1 MRLGSLIKCS
11 GEAAQTSH
19 KLNVKGPGSKV
30 NHRDSAFGTLMTHA
44 QRKDTA
50 RNNRED
56 FIFTHPP
63 GAGVGMSPHRI
74 GKEIGIFFP
83 KN

>member
-11 GEAAQTSH
+11 GEATQTSH

-30 NHRDSAFGTLMTHA
+30 NQRDSAFGTLMTHA
-44 QRKDTA
+44 QRKDTV

-63 GAGVGMSPHRI
+63 GACVGMSSM
-74 GKEIGIFFP
+74 GLVKKSENFLQ